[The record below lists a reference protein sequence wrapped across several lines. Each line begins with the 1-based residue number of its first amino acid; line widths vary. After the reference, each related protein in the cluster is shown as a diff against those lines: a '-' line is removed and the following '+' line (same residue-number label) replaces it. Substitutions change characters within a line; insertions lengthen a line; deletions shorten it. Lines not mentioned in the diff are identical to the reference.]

1 MRTTEHTSNAN
12 GRLPSAR
19 KHFLKLVGDTS
30 APPMEPMSRAFGL
43 LNYSLLLD
51 SCLTNSNIRIEYRQT
66 GLSRRASAHA
76 SPESAQHT

>member
-30 APPMEPMSRAFGL
+30 AAPPMERMSRAFG
-43 LNYSLLLD
+43 S
-51 SCLTNSNIRIEYRQT
+51 
-66 GLSRRASAHA
+66 
-76 SPESAQHT
+76 